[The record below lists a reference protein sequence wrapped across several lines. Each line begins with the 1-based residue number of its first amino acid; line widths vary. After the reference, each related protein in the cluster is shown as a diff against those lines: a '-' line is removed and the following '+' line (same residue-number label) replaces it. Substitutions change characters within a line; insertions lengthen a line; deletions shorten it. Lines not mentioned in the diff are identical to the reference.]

1 MNGVRV
7 ASLLVAF
14 ALIGGSA
21 LTAAGAVPPSASYT
35 SKQAYA
41 GRLDYYESCAEC
53 HGAKLEGVFGP
64 ALAGPDDN
72 LKYQAVK
79 DVYAYMAAHM
89 PHGNPEGLPEGQYVE
104 IMAFLMQSHGLPAGA
119 KPLTKAAID
128 ADATLLGG
136 GGGQ

>member
-7 ASLLVAF
+7 VGLSGALV
-14 ALIGGSA
+14 LIGGSA
-21 LTAAGAVPPSASYT
+21 LTAGAAPPAASYT
-35 SKQAYA
+35 AKQADA

-64 ALAGPDDN
+64 ALAGADDN

-79 DVYAYMAAHM
+79 DVYGYMAAHM
-89 PHGNPEGLPEGQYVE
+89 PHGNPDGLPQRQYVE
-104 IMAFLMQSHGLPAGA
+104 IMAFLMQSHGLPPGT

-128 ADATLLGG
+128 ADVELLGS
-136 GGGQ
+136 GQ